1 MKRRNL
7 TFAAL
12 EEKLASLGVRDSERN
27 LRNKISRVAFTGAFL
42 IQCLV
47 AMGVSSL
54 RLED

>member
-27 LRNKISRVAFTGAFL
+27 LRNKISRVEFTGAFL

-47 AMGVSSL
+47 AMGVWSL

>member
-27 LRNKISRVAFTGAFL
+27 LRNKISQGGFTGAFL
-42 IQCLV
+42 IRCPI
-47 AMGVSSL
+47 AIGVSAL
-54 RLED
+54 RSED